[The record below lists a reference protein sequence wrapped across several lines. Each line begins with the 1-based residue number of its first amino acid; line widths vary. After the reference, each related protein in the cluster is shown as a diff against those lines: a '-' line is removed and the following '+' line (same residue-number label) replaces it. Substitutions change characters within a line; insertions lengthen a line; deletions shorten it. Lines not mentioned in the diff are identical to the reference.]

1 VADHEIVGD
10 VAERFEV
17 EDDEIF
23 RFLVQRRVDALDNLG
38 A

>member
-10 VAERFEV
+10 VADGFEV

-23 RFLVQRRVDALDNLG
+23 GFLVQRRVDALGNLG